1 MRKSV
6 RRRWWIGLVVLLL
19 GCTGLWLGWMLS
31 DQEDDLT
38 TAERFITTHMMNDNG
53 SLATYLKPAPSVN
66 PELAAGREALS
77 ESLGLW
83 MEAALLRQ
91 QPSTFAQS
99 YEVYKTLF
107 RHHYGYVYWK
117 LTEEGQA
124 EISTTALGDDLR
136 ILRAL
141 LRAGDQWNE
150 PDYTQSGLALA
161 ETLLLRGQHNGYLV
175 DFYDFERH
183 ERPTR
188 LSLVYVDIGALGEMQ
203 HHGLLTEEAYER
215 YIRLLVDMPEDSPF
229 YPKFYEVDTG
239 EYGFDDEVNL
249 IDQFIVGL
257 HAADAGRDSRPL
269 LDFVRSE
276 LDRTGKL
283 IGRYTR
289 SNGEPAAQFESPSV
303 YGLAILL
310 ALRWEDQE
318 LAERLNERM
327 LGMRDHDPA
336 YPGGYVFDGDTH
348 IFDNLFPLIGGATL
362 RQAQK

>member
-1 MRKSV
+1 MSKRV
-6 RRRWWIGLVVLLL
+6 RSRWWIGLVVLLV
-19 GCTGLWLGWMLS
+19 GCAGLWLGWKLS
-31 DQEDDLT
+31 DQEDELV

-53 SLATYLKPAPSVN
+53 SLATYLKPALSTD

-83 MEAALLRQ
+83 MEAAVLRQ
-91 QPSTFAQS
+91 QASTFADS
-99 YEVYKTLF
+99 YEVYKNLF

-117 LTEEGQA
+117 LNEEGHA

-188 LSLVYVDIGALGEMQ
+188 LSLVYVDIGALEEMKR
-203 HHGLLTEEAYER
+203 HGLLSEEEYSK
-215 YIRLLVDMPEDSPF
+215 YVTLLVDMPEDSPF
-229 YPKFYEVDTG
+229 YPKYYEVDAG

-249 IDQFIVGL
+249 IDQLIVGL
-257 HAADAGRDSRPL
+257 HAADSGRDSRPL
-269 LDFVRSE
+269 LDFIRE
-276 LDRTGKL
+276 ALERTGKL
-283 IGRYTR
+283 MGRYDR
-289 SNGEPAAQFESPSV
+289 STGEPAAQFESPSV

-310 ALRWEDQE
+310 AVRWEDRE
-318 LAERLNERM
+318 LADRLNERM

-362 RQAQK
+362 HQTQ